1 MSAEIPMNK
10 HYVKQWSVDL
20 PSESEVDSYKKEDG
34 DMPKPMSVE
43 NHSTNN
49 NFTNGNCSAISNM
62 DNKHTPQDKQA
73 RNHVSES
80 LHLPHFLNSVVDPEQ
95 LQAGTP
101 SSVFGHQTV
110 HQALLYRTLLQSP
123 AQHEQLIQLQMEH
136 LQRLVQEQNR
146 LISLMNPA
154 PLLGLT
160 PGLLP
165 GMEAT
170 ALPLN
175 SMTCKDGQVSIQN
188 RVTSPPPEASN
199 LSEAAVPAPLGC
211 QTDEN
216 IPEKDVVQPR
226 NLSPIKEESGEQQGE
241 EPRLVSPFG
250 IKRRCSVNPEDR
262 PIRPGVGVRQKTFE
276 AFVEEQLKLDEEVLQ
291 RDKQELKPAKETE
304 KKTFLKKG
312 EGITRIEK
320 SKETVLKDQR
330 RGPLNQVLKRVS
342 LVSQHRRSL
351 PLLQDTDKSCER
363 KSTPL
368 SRQVSSPALMESRDN
383 MIKATNEDSNLD
395 QETYLE
401 QNDRSKQSI
410 QNTAGSNASN
420 NKGNEILGKTPCSKT
435 STQSRS
441 SSLPCLQISCRMDL
455 QKHMCLAENDD
466 HLDTPKKINLPQEE
480 QHPESI
486 TSALRAQLICTDQQ
500 YSNNNHQVDKTGSN
514 LGFKKVDDHIVKV
527 FNGPVLS
534 NDSGSEK
541 SENHE
546 KSKKGREVQTC
557 STKIKFPPSSTS
569 DSTSNE
575 DDPKS
580 QFHEQHIHQ
589 TPLRLGHTD
598 QKLDLSD
605 DDYASD
611 APSGAEERV
620 CRPQTPH
627 RLPFSHPF
635 SSTSSSDNSETEI
648 RDFNWHKITAPSPCL
663 KSPRKMEAEKR
674 KTPPLSNNSRNRKTN
689 LLTPPT
695 SELVSNLFSGL
706 KTRTNHTA
714 QRRVSDVSQ
723 SSEDNQ
729 GDNET
734 QARLQRHSFLHAKT
748 ETDDSSVLKSM
759 KEEQEK
765 ALKFLRKKMDGFVQ
779 ETETEHCSLGNS
791 YKECPSMKNRLS
803 ASNPHIDELQQLKE
817 QMRALQEEF
826 KQRESHW
833 SAAHRQLKSQVEALT
848 RENVDLRDEL
858 RVSERHQQETW
869 WSHHTTAQCT
879 TKAETPVSEA
889 ILTGTCRA
897 KSKERTVGYS
907 SHSITPVG
915 RRLQFDKSLSPKS
928 EIQKVDQSEALKRS
942 SRAYKD
948 KDLNVATSA
957 RVTPTG
963 RMTPSQGRA
972 NPLDTDA
979 AMHRFHTNLQKSTR
993 RRSPVPNLRAVLESE
1008 TSSTRGRSSNPI
1020 TSEEFHQEDDNTTKS
1035 HSSLNEVGVSRC
1047 RGRQVSVMGYQS
1059 RSVTPSGRQTPST
1072 GKATSSESEHM
1083 EGRPNSALSRKSTHP
1098 QSDVRKQPENPSEK
1112 ERREKSALSKI
1123 ASSYVGTK
1131 GSDDEVREETHF
1143 PDGKTVQ
1150 LFSSGHRIIT
1160 FRNGTKKEIS
1170 ADGKSVTVTFFNGDI
1185 KQILPVGKVIYFY
1198 ADAQTTHTTYPNGLE
1213 VVQFPNNQI
1222 EKHHPNGTKE
1232 IVFPDK
1238 AVKHLYPDGREES
1251 IFPDGTVVKLAK
1263 NGEKTIEFSNGQ
1275 KEIHTSQ
1282 YKQREYP
1289 DGTVKTVYSNGR
1301 QETKYS
1307 SGRVRIKDRDG
1318 IIIMDKK

>member
-1 MSAEIPMNK
+1 M
-10 HYVKQWSVDL
+10 Y
-20 PSESEVDSYKKEDG
+20 
-34 DMPKPMSVE
+34 
-43 NHSTNN
+43 STER
-49 NFTNGNCSAISNM
+49 F
-62 DNKHTPQDKQA
+62 
-73 RNHVSES
+73 R
-80 LHLPHFLNSVVDPEQ
+80 
-95 LQAGTP
+95 
-101 SSVFGHQTV
+101 
-110 HQALLYRTLLQSP
+110 
-123 AQHEQLIQLQMEH
+123 
-136 LQRLVQEQNR
+136 
-146 LISLMNPA
+146 
-154 PLLGLT
+154 
-160 PGLLP
+160 
-165 GMEAT
+165 
-170 ALPLN
+170 
-175 SMTCKDGQVSIQN
+175 
-188 RVTSPPPEASN
+188 
-199 LSEAAVPAPLGC
+199 
-211 QTDEN
+211 DEN

-250 IKRRCSVNPEDR
+250 IKRRCSVNPEDRIR

-363 KSTPL
+363 
-368 SRQVSSPALMESRDN
+368 
-383 MIKATNEDSNLD
+383 
-395 QETYLE
+395 
-401 QNDRSKQSI
+401 
-410 QNTAGSNASN
+410 
-420 NKGNEILGKTPCSKT
+420 
-435 STQSRS
+435 
-441 SSLPCLQISCRMDL
+441 MDL

-541 SENHE
+541 SENQE

-648 RDFNWHKITAPSPCL
+648 RDFNC
-663 KSPRKMEAEKR
+663 
-674 KTPPLSNNSRNRKTN
+674 
-689 LLTPPT
+689 
-695 SELVSNLFSGL
+695 
-706 KTRTNHTA
+706 
-714 QRRVSDVSQ
+714 
-723 SSEDNQ
+723 
-729 GDNET
+729 T
-734 QARLQRHSFLHAKT
+734 QASHAASLFLQEVISASQLTKYSIGYA
-748 ETDDSSVLKSM
+748 
-759 KEEQEK
+759 K
-765 ALKFLRKKMDGFVQ
+765 ALKIVHVSIQTCNYFNEEGFLLNLNIL
-779 ETETEHCSLGNS
+779 T
-791 YKECPSMKNRLS
+791 P
-803 ASNPHIDELQQLKE
+803 QQLKE

-879 TKAETPVSEA
+879 TKAETPVRA
-889 ILTGTCRA
+889 HCRLLKILNIHKTNETNAQLC
-897 KSKERTVGYS
+897 
-907 SHSITPVG
+907 
-915 RRLQFDKSLSPKS
+915 SL
-928 EIQKVDQSEALKRS
+928 
-942 SRAYKD
+942 
-948 KDLNVATSA
+948 
-957 RVTPTG
+957 
-963 RMTPSQGRA
+963 
-972 NPLDTDA
+972 
-979 AMHRFHTNLQKSTR
+979 
-993 RRSPVPNLRAVLESE
+993 
-1008 TSSTRGRSSNPI
+1008 
-1020 TSEEFHQEDDNTTKS
+1020 
-1035 HSSLNEVGVSRC
+1035 GVSRC

-1059 RSVTPSGRQTPST
+1059 RSVTPSGRKEDQTQ
-1072 GKATSSESEHM
+1072 HY
-1083 EGRPNSALSRKSTHP
+1083 
-1098 QSDVRKQPENPSEK
+1098 PENLHIHK
-1112 ERREKSALSKI
+1112 VI
-1123 ASSYVGTK
+1123 TK

-1185 KQILPVGKVIYFY
+1185 KQILPVGKVKQKIYFY

-1251 IFPDGTVVKLAK
+1251 IFPD
-1263 NGEKTIEFSNGQ
+1263 
-1275 KEIHTSQ
+1275 
-1282 YKQREYP
+1282 
-1289 DGTVKTVYSNGR
+1289 
-1301 QETKYS
+1301 
-1307 SGRVRIKDRDG
+1307 
-1318 IIIMDKK
+1318 

>member
-1 MSAEIPMNK
+1 MS
-10 HYVKQWSVDL
+10 
-20 PSESEVDSYKKEDG
+20 
-34 DMPKPMSVE
+34 
-43 NHSTNN
+43 
-49 NFTNGNCSAISNM
+49 
-62 DNKHTPQDKQA
+62 
-73 RNHVSES
+73 HV
-80 LHLPHFLNSVVDPEQ
+80 L
-95 LQAGTP
+95 
-101 SSVFGHQTV
+101 
-110 HQALLYRTLLQSP
+110 
-123 AQHEQLIQLQMEH
+123 
-136 LQRLVQEQNR
+136 
-146 LISLMNPA
+146 
-154 PLLGLT
+154 
-160 PGLLP
+160 
-165 GMEAT
+165 
-170 ALPLN
+170 
-175 SMTCKDGQVSIQN
+175 
-188 RVTSPPPEASN
+188 
-199 LSEAAVPAPLGC
+199 
-211 QTDEN
+211 DEN
-216 IPEKDVVQPR
+216 IPEKDEVQPR

-241 EPRLVSPFG
+241 EPCLVSPFG
-250 IKRRCSVNPEDR
+250 IKRRRSLP

-320 SKETVLKDQR
+320 SKETVLTDHR

-342 LVSQHRRSL
+342 FVSQHRRSL
-351 PLLQDTDKSCER
+351 PILQDTDKSCER

-368 SRQVSSPALMESRDN
+368 SRQVSSPA
-383 MIKATNEDSNLD
+383 
-395 QETYLE
+395 
-401 QNDRSKQSI
+401 
-410 QNTAGSNASN
+410 
-420 NKGNEILGKTPCSKT
+420 
-435 STQSRS
+435 
-441 SSLPCLQISCRMDL
+441 MDL
-455 QKHMCLAENDD
+455 QKHMCLAENDN

-486 TSALRAQLICTDQQ
+486 TSPAERTQFICTDQQ

-514 LGFKKVDDHIVKV
+514 LGFKKVNDHIVKV

-541 SENHE
+541 SENQE
-546 KSKKGREVQTC
+546 KSKKEREVQTC
-557 STKIKFPPSSTS
+557 STKIKRPPSSTS

-580 QFHEQHIHQ
+580 QFHEQLIHQ

-635 SSTSSSDNSETEI
+635 SSTSSSNNSETEI
-648 RDFNWHKITAPSPCL
+648 RDFNWHRITAPSPCL

-674 KTPPLSNNSRNRKTN
+674 KTPPLSNNSSNRKIN
-689 LLTPPT
+689 QLTPPT

-723 SSEDNQ
+723 CSEDNQ
-729 GDNET
+729 GDILT
-734 QARLQRHSFLHAKT
+734 
-748 ETDDSSVLKSM
+748 
-759 KEEQEK
+759 
-765 ALKFLRKKMDGFVQ
+765 
-779 ETETEHCSLGNS
+779 
-791 YKECPSMKNRLS
+791 P
-803 ASNPHIDELQQLKE
+803 QQLKE

-826 KQRESHW
+826 KQRECHW

-869 WSHHTTAQCT
+869 WSHYTTAQPT

-897 KSKERTVGYS
+897 KSEERTVGYS
-907 SHSITPVG
+907 SRSITPVG

-928 EIQKVDQSEALKRS
+928 EIQVKAKTKHALSRQTIITASSVSLSCIIHTLWLSAGSFSSSTGGRSEMISQMDQSDVLV
-942 SRAYKD
+942 
-948 KDLNVATSA
+948 LLW
-957 RVTPTG
+957 VTPTG

-979 AMHRFHTNLQKSTR
+979 
-993 RRSPVPNLRAVLESE
+993 
-1008 TSSTRGRSSNPI
+1008 
-1020 TSEEFHQEDDNTTKS
+1020 
-1035 HSSLNEVGVSRC
+1035 GVSRC
-1047 RGRQVSVMGYQS
+1047 RGRQVSVMGYQG
-1059 RSVTPSGRQTPST
+1059 RSVTPSGRRTPSA
-1072 GKATSSESEHM
+1072 GKATSSEKEDQTQHY
-1083 EGRPNSALSRKSTHP
+1083 
-1098 QSDVRKQPENPSEK
+1098 PENLHIHK
-1112 ERREKSALSKI
+1112 VIEKSGLSTI

-1185 KQILPVGKVIYFY
+1185 KQILPEGKVKQKIYFY